1 MGSCLAMILVIVQR
15 IGSMLYAN
23 YPHRLRFFD
32 WVTPPQ
38 KCSSNRA
45 LGVVERACAEINPIP
60 TKKRAMGPTQP
71 INQGRS
77 QEPVARTTTT
87 GLQAASKPILHEG
100 GFTYTCRPL
109 STPSTRFHS
118 GTTFALH
125 RSPSHISI
133 GQATVIFPIWERV
146 TSKPWVL
153 KTQFPGSGFHSKV
166 HLTRSIMY
174 NLQCL
179 AIHN

>member
-60 TKKRAMGPTQP
+60 TKKKGNGANPAHQLESIPRTCLTHDNDWSTGCFQAHPTRRGFYVYLSSP
-71 INQGRS
+71 KHS
-77 QEPVARTTTT
+77 
-87 GLQAASKPILHEG
+87 LHEV
-100 GFTYTCRPL
+100 PL
-109 STPSTRFHS
+109 WDNFCP
-118 GTTFALH
+118 
-125 RSPSHISI
+125 P
-133 GQATVIFPIWERV
+133 
-146 TSKPWVL
+146 
-153 KTQFPGSGFHSKV
+153 
-166 HLTRSIMY
+166 
-174 NLQCL
+174 
-179 AIHN
+179 